1 FYLFF
6 FSSRRRHTRSKRDWS
21 SDVCSSD
28 LPPNALNN
36 LNHKNQR
43 CSRPLCSSQATDDP
57 TTNARSHTRQ
67 PAGRTTKQP
76 TQRFVAREP
85 NSVPP
90 PPASHTDSAG
100 SEGVVIDVP
109 PMSNHPTHIRRRR
122 GTLTPPTP
130 QQGQRV
136 SCSLERR

>member
-85 NSVPP
+85 NSVPHHRRPHRNPSSRSSDRWATHEQP
-90 PPASHTDSAG
+90 PHTH
-100 SEGVVIDVP
+100 P
-109 PMSNHPTHIRRRR
+109 PQAWHPN
-122 GTLTPPTP
+122 PTTATTGP
-130 QQGQRV
+130 HRE
-136 SCSLERR
+136 CP